1 MLTPKKKISM
11 LKLATTAFSVIG
23 FTVAIMF
30 FCMAAAV
37 LLIGPHGDH
46 SKENVLLTANF
57 VQALIG
63 GIAVNNIVTRYL
75 K

>member
-1 MLTPKKKISM
+1 MFKLIS
-11 LKLATTAFSVIG
+11 AVCNVIG

-30 FCMAAAV
+30 FCMVAAV

-75 K
+75 NQ

>member
-1 MLTPKKKISM
+1 M
-11 LKLATTAFSVIG
+11 V
-23 FTVAIMF
+23 
-30 FCMAAAV
+30 AAV

-75 K
+75 NQ